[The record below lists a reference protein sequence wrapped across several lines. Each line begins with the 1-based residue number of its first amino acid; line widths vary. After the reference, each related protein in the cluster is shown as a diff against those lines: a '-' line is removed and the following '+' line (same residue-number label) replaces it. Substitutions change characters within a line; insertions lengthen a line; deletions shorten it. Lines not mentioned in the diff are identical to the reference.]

1 MTTEQYLVIA
11 ITTLAA
17 AIGHLYWRMD
27 SLHRQCEADRLQCE
41 LDKKECEK
49 QNDKLWMRISRLED
63 TQA

>member
-1 MTTEQYLVIA
+1 MTVEQYLVTAIA
-11 ITTLAA
+11 SLTA
-17 AIGHLYWRMD
+17 AIIHLYWRTD
-27 SLHRQCEADRLQCE
+27 SLHKQCEADRLQCE